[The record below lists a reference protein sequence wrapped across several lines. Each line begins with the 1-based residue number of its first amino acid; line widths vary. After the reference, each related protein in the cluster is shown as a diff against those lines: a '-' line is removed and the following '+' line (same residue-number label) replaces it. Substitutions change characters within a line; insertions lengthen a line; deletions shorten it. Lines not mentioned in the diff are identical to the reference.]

1 MVGRISIAFIPFFNL
16 VAKLKHDIKKTVE
29 NEKIKD
35 RYEEN
40 YGALLCLC

>member
-1 MVGRISIAFIPFFNL
+1 MVGRISIAFIPLFNL
-16 VAKLKHDIKKTVE
+16 VAKLKHDIKKNVE